1 MIRLTHVT
9 QLGQGRVN
17 LCGQACA
24 SMLVAYYTGVTRTA
38 REFAEATGTADNSF
52 TTFTELLSMLRKF
65 GLTAEYQRPA
75 DWDWWRDRLERGAPA
90 IALVDYRQ
98 FRDNPNGYTAAH
110 FVVPVAVSHDSV
122 MLHDPLRLTGPTLV
136 SVAEFHAAISTPSI
150 AGNSTNLPYQAV
162 AVGGEMGV
170 TKRGMGYNVHSSYV
184 TEAEWNKLLIE
195 WQATR
200 PGALL
205 LLDSFNEVKGV
216 NKALQVANVCP
227 DTTVIYRRNI
237 PDNAHLLMT
246 PAEWVNEHRDL
257 AGSRVYCSVNNEPHG
272 DATKIANWHYAV
284 ALAAKQ
290 AGIRVSIGGFSVGGY
305 DDETLAAHVP
315 LLRWMAAN
323 PGWAVLDLHE
333 YTRALWTVDFD
344 RDAKDPARWPASVP
358 HSQPLWLMG
367 GFRRWLNFCDAQGIK
382 RPRIVIGEWGLD
394 RVQAVPP
401 DVYGD
406 TEGLWSCEGAW
417 RGWGFS
423 DWQAYGA
430 AQLRAAWKAIYQ
442 AYPEVA
448 GVCYFSL
455 SDQDSGWERH
465 NVWRATS
472 FRNGLREGFD
482 TMTSTQPETP
492 FDPLDPGR
500 YRFLSAGPI
509 NVRNAPAGATTI
521 GQLAQDDEF
530 YVMPDTPVV
539 AALGGKSYTWQRIRL
554 DGGATGWFAASLNP
568 QLGYLEGVEID
579 SGLYADLEAH
589 LEAALGL
596 LARLRGS

>member
-75 DWDWWRDRLERGAPA
+75 DWNWWRDRLERGAPA

-136 SVAEFHAAISTPSI
+136 SVAEFQAAISTPSI

-344 RDAKDPARWPASVP
+344 RDAKDPARWPAYVA

-406 TEGLWSCEGAW
+406 TEGLHTCAPVWQS
-417 RGWGFS
+417 WGFE
-423 DWQAYGA
+423 DWQQYA
-430 AQLRAAWKAIYQ
+430 AMQLQVAWKAIYA
-442 AYPEVA
+442 AYPEVL
-448 GVCYFSL
+448 GVCYFQL
-455 SDQDSGWERH
+455 QTGDKW
-465 NVWRATS
+465 AT
-472 FRNGLREGFD
+472 FNAYTAPRFMELTREGFD
-482 TMTSTQPETP
+482 TMAVTQPQPVTGYAAGAYT
-492 FDPLDPGR
+492 LDYVGGR
-500 YRFLSAGPI
+500 VNVRSGPSTSAGIVGTVGHGDP
-509 NVRNAPAGATTI
+509 VDVLDAAVTVDGKWLFQRVQGGYMATKGGAWTLAPRTVDSEAWAMVKQARD
-521 GQLAQDDEF
+521 QL
-530 YVMPDTPVV
+530 T
-539 AALGGKSYTWQRIRL
+539 AALVK
-554 DGGATGWFAASLNP
+554 A
-568 QLGYLEGVEID
+568 GVE
-579 SGLYADLEAH
+579 
-589 LEAALGL
+589 
-596 LARLRGS
+596 

>member
-1 MIRLTHVT
+1 MIYLDHRT
-9 QLGQGRVN
+9 QLNQGIRN
-17 LCGQACA
+17 LCFQASFA
-24 SMLVAYYTGVTRTA
+24 MIYNYLRVDSLTA
-38 REFAEATGTADNSF
+38 RDVALRTNTADG
-52 TTFTELLSMLRKF
+52 TFTNPEEARRILATYDIRWQWTD
-65 GLTAEYQRPA
+65 GA
-75 DWDWWRDRLERGAPA
+75 DWDWWVDRLARNKPA
-90 IALVDYRQ
+90 IALVNY
-98 FRDNPNGYTAAH
+98 NCIEPGPNNDFGH
-110 FVVPVAVSHDSV
+110 FVVPVAISTGAVL
-122 MLHDPLRLTGPTLV
+122 LHDPLKLTGPTLT
-136 SVAEFHAAISTPSI
+136 STENFIRAITTLSPGQVFPT
-150 AGNSTNLPYQAV
+150 QAW
-162 AVGGEMGV
+162 AIESEPNRM
-170 TKRGMGYNVHSSYV
+170 KRGMGYNVHSSYV

-344 RDAKDPARWPASVP
+344 RDAKDPARWPEYVA

-382 RPRIVIGEWGLD
+382 QPRIVIGEWGLD

-482 TMTSTQPETP
+482 TMTSTPAPVTGYATGAYT
-492 FDPLDPGR
+492 LDYPGGR
-500 YRFLSAGPI
+500 VNVRSGPSTSAGIVGTVGHGDP
-509 NVRNAPAGATTI
+509 VDVLDAAVTVDGKWLFQRVQGGYMATKGGAWTLAPRTVDSEAWAMVKQARDQLTAVL
-521 GQLAQDDEF
+521 QLA
-530 YVMPDTPVV
+530 
-539 AALGGKSYTWQRIRL
+539 
-554 DGGATGWFAASLNP
+554 
-568 QLGYLEGVEID
+568 GVE
-579 SGLYADLEAH
+579 
-589 LEAALGL
+589 
-596 LARLRGS
+596 